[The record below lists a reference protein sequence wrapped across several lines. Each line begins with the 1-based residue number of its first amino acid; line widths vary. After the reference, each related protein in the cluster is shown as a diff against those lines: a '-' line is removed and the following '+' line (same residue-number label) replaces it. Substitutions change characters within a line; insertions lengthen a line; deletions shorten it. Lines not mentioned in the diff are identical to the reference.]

1 MFSDLGTDHL
11 LDAVVSKS
19 HAAAKQSSDDNVSC
33 RTTLTKISM
42 PSFPGGSATYGR
54 IGMCDQVQRELIS
67 LPKRAGTIASS
78 SFRSGCS
85 KDDVGTCSQTTSIY
99 GSQLSSW
106 VEQGHNAGHD
116 CSVSTAFSKKND
128 ETSKPNRKRL
138 KAGENPRPRPKDRQ
152 MIQDRVKELREIVPN
167 GAKVMHFFNP
177 SAACL
182 FPVIVNDDSQ
192 I

>member
-1 MFSDLGTDHL
+1 
-11 LDAVVSKS
+11 
-19 HAAAKQSSDDNVSC
+19 
-33 RTTLTKISM
+33 M